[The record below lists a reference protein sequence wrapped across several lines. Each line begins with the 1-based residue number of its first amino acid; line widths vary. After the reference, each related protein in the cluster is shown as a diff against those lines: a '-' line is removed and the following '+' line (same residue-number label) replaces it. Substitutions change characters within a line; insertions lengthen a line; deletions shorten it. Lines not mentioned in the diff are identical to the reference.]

1 MMRATESLF
10 LKIYFSNKKIEV
22 TPYLMEDMIYVW
34 YDSEEVDLRY
44 LMSPKTLSEYQDFI
58 EKLEKETPLLI
69 ELR

>member
-10 LKIYFSNKKIEV
+10 LKVYFSNKKIEV
-22 TPYLMEDMIYVW
+22 TPYLMESMIYVW

-44 LMSPKTLSEYQDFI
+44 LMNTKTLGEYQDFVK
-58 EKLEKETPLLI
+58 KLEKETPLLI